1 MRWLFRIALA
11 IAVLSGIAIVGA
23 SIVRSGYAGKAQLI
37 QRVEYDAASAELLGT
52 PGTFVGSPQPMI
64 IEDPKAFVKGNG
76 PQGSKLVD
84 EKYLR
89 DHSIYPLQL
98 QTVDFLADNTRYAA
112 TVALIVS
119 AVVAIFAKIRLKKHE
134 ER

>member
-11 IAVLSGIAIVGA
+11 IAILSVIALVGTIV
-23 SIVRSGYAGKAQLI
+23 VRSSYAGKAQLI

-64 IEDPKAFVKGNG
+64 IEDPKAFVKGKG
-76 PQGSKLVD
+76 PKGSKLVD

-89 DHSIYPLQL
+89 DHNIYPLQL
-98 QTVDFLADNTRYAA
+98 QTVDFFADNVRLAA
-112 TVALIVS
+112 MVALVVGTVAAL
-119 AVVAIFAKIRLKKHE
+119 FARIRLNK
-134 ER
+134 